1 MKYFIKCWKHYA
13 DFKGRARRKEYWMFL
28 LFNYII
34 STIIGFVYYTGV
46 MFQFLSLKTSSD
58 VTYDLATDGFFFGS
72 GWVLAVFCIAIAYC
86 LAVLTPMLAVIVRR
100 LHDIGR
106 KGTWLLLL
114 LVPIPLYC
122 IFYFCMFSLVAVIIL
137 GILMMICSLGIT
149 ILYIVLGCIDG
160 QKGENQYGPNPK
172 EVEAEEKNK

>member
-1 MKYFIKCWKHYA
+1 MRYFLKCWKHYA

-34 STIIGFVYYTGV
+34 STIIGLVYYTGV
-46 MFQFLSLKTSSD
+46 MFQFLSLKTSG
-58 VTYDLATDGFFFGS
+58 YDLATEGFFFGN
-72 GWVLAVFCIAIAYC
+72 GWVFAVFCIAIAYC
-86 LAVLTPMLAVIVRR
+86 LAALTPMLAVIVRR

-106 KGTWLLLL
+106 KGTWVWLLA
-114 LVPIPLYC
+114 VPIPLYC

-149 ILYIVLGCIDG
+149 VLYIVLGCIDG

-172 EVEAEEKNK
+172 EVGEGMNN